1 MRHPELVS
9 GSTTWI
15 PAPAFASPL
24 RFELRQGKAA
34 AGMTTKK
41 IANRI
46 NPITLKKIKA
56 GFKKIIQKKNIWIVF
71 SVFAVA
77 SIAFLFVAPHA
88 KAIDVATVLSP
99 QKAMYSSIAW
109 VVDLIFKLLT
119 QIIALAGAVVDF
131 ALGLDA
137 FASAEGVKIGW
148 RILRDFSNMAFV
160 VILLVMAFATIFGQ
174 ETWGM
179 KKLLPK
185 LIAAALL
192 INFSLAIAGFII
204 DISQYFSAFFLKAGV
219 SGGGVSATL
228 AHGLSI
234 SRLVQAAPD
243 TSWSET
249 LNSGLSALIY
259 GSVLGGAVLLVAAFV
274 FGALAFMLFARMFV
288 LWTLLIV
295 SPVVWVLWILP
306 VTKTYFKQWWTAFLH
321 WTFFAPIYCFFLY
334 IALRIIDSD
343 IIKNT
348 FQANV
353 RQMQSSTSAMDFASE
368 FFYDATNI
376 ISYIIVIGLLIVGLF
391 IAQKFSIV
399 GAKGSMGFLTKQ
411 RDRIGGWAKK
421 TGTYY
426 GKRAGG
432 AVGERALGAAAA
444 IPGVGSALGLK
455 YAHTRVKAQR
465 EDEKRKHQTEI
476 IAKKSKGFGGIDNL
490 DKKAT
495 IEAYVNAPL
504 GSTRN
509 ALLQRIIKEGW
520 TNDIPEER
528 RAGLKRDLAI
538 MEKYGTTAKDRK
550 KAIMENAPEM
560 YYEDTQLPSATM
572 AYGSPGATA
581 ERDKISAEGLRAK
594 DKVTEYEARQ
604 QATFNADNLINKEAD
619 ERKAWTPENL
629 AKLFEESFAK
639 LQKAQADNKPDDE
652 KSAQKTMAGV
662 LKALNTKGQETKQL
676 KDTQIK
682 AGVDA
687 IEKIGGSSEQIL
699 KSNLNILAE
708 STTLQAKYLKGAVD
722 TMEKFVNSLK
732 PSEIIKNTAE
742 SWKSP
747 LLETAWNNALGSKGN
762 IRAEHIKALAKT
774 DDEDLF
780 NAVTDKLK
788 SLKASGGLHATIE
801 KYLSS
806 PAGQSDWG
814 I

>member
-1 MRHPELVS
+1 MAIKKLV
-9 GSTTWI
+9 
-15 PAPAFASPL
+15 
-24 RFELRQGKAA
+24 
-34 AGMTTKK
+34 
-41 IANRI
+41 
-46 NPITLKKIKA
+46 
-56 GFKKIIQKKNIWIVF
+56 QKKNIWTVF

-77 SIAFLFVAPHA
+77 SIAFLLIAPHA
-88 KAIDVATVLSP
+88 KAVDVATVLSP
-99 QKAMYSSIAW
+99 QKAMYSGIAW
-109 VVDLIFKLLT
+109 VVDLIFKLLA
-119 QIIALAGAVVDF
+119 QIVALAGALVDF

-137 FASAEGVKIGW
+137 FANAEGVKIGW

-219 SGGGVSATL
+219 SGAGVSATL

-249 LNSGLSALIY
+249 LNSGLSAIIY

-274 FGALAFMLFARMFV
+274 FGVLAFMLFARMFV

-306 VTKTYFKQWWTAFLH
+306 VTKKYFHDWWTAFLH

-343 IIKNT
+343 IIKST

-391 IAQKFSIV
+391 IAQKFSIT
-399 GAKGSMGFLTKQ
+399 GAKGAMRFLTKTQ
-411 RDRIGGWAKK
+411 GRIGGWAKK

-432 AVGERALGAAAA
+432 AVGEKALGAAAA
-444 IPGVGSALGLK
+444 IPIIGSTLGLK
-455 YAHTRVKAQR
+455 YAHTRIKAQR

-476 IAKKSKGFGGIDNL
+476 IAKKSKGFGGIENM

-495 IEAYVNAPL
+495 IEAYLNAPL

-509 ALLQRIIKEGW
+509 ALLQRIIKENW
-520 TNDIPEER
+520 VNDIPTNR
-528 RAGLKRDLAI
+528 VALFKNDLVN
-538 MEKYGTTAKDRK
+538 MDKYGATAKENK
-550 KAIMENAPEM
+550 KAIMENAPIM
-560 YYEDTQLPSATM
+560 FYEDTKLPSAT
-572 AYGSPGATA
+572 APVPLSTTAT
-581 ERDKISAEGLRAK
+581 RDTISAKKLSAK
-594 DKVTEYEARQ
+594 FKVTNYEAKQ
-604 QATFNADNLINKEAD
+604 QETANADNLINKEAD

-629 AKLFEESFAK
+629 AKSFGESFDK
-639 LQKAQADNKPDDE
+639 LEEAIREGNPDDK
-652 KSAQKTMAGV
+652 KSAQKTMAGI
-662 LKALNTKGQETKQL
+662 LKALNTRGQETKQL
-676 KDTQIK
+676 TTHGYIE
-682 AGVDA
+682 AGVKA
-687 IEKIGGSSEQIL
+687 IEELGGSSEQIL
-699 KSNLNILAE
+699 KSNLNILANN
-708 STTLQAKYLKGAVD
+708 TALQTKYLKGAVD
-722 TMEKFVNSLK
+722 TMEKYINSLT
-732 PSEIIKNTAE
+732 PTEIAKNRAE
-742 SWKSP
+742 SWTDPTLKP
-747 LLETAWNNALGSKGN
+747 IWDKVLTDQKGN
-762 IRAEHIKALAKT
+762 IRAQHIKALEKAGQ
-774 DDEDLF
+774 EDKDLRK
-780 NAVTDKLK
+780 AVGDKLE
-788 SLKASGGLHATIE
+788 SLKGNLHATIE
-801 KYLSS
+801 NYLHSV
-806 PAGQSDWG
+806 PGKEDWG
-814 I
+814 IYS